1 MMRITEPL
9 AIRMLVHRN
18 SVAPKAPSTA
28 VLPSEGLKGISGTL
42 RTLAVYC
49 LSICFLGTASSAHA
63 ANTEDSYAQGVFKLV
78 KAHEDGLPR
87 LTAPAEGTA
96 KALIAGGS
104 FYLGGDPGW
113 IAEGDGRAGGLTMAR
128 PLPLGTSAPS
138 TKPQPNAPE
147 PGTWLSASTVPVKG
161 DVVWIAYLPA
171 DYAQDA
177 AAAAELESRGCF
189 VVLFG
194 PKLADGSPHA
204 SHWIDSFTS
213 ATDDANLTRMGN
225 ILSLWT
231 LTAELTAA
239 TSRQGKTL
247 SFYESDSIE
256 GARVRNGLY
265 GKLNFHD
272 GVPSMSPIA
281 AGTLSR
287 EYMRFIRIMLHDINA
302 QERSKIDQAA
312 LEMRNQAAAGHP
324 AILMLVG
331 HMMPSAVD
339 QHSSLF
345 RYMSYPAERN
355 DLQKNLPQHGYF
367 VFIGYVGIYLDL
379 WKEVRE
385 DGAKALWVA
394 SPLPT
399 AVDFSQWHD
408 VVLDEHWEIGDSA
421 VTAPGYDVRI
431 LPPSGIAQLFI
442 YEMLMHAAG
451 Q

>member
-1 MMRITEPL
+1 MMRIAKLL
-9 AIRMLVHRN
+9 AMRMLDHED
-18 SVAPKAPSTA
+18 SIAPKAPS
-28 VLPSEGLKGISGTL
+28 VGSLSVERLKGISNTL
-42 RTLAVYC
+42 RTLAVC
-49 LSICFLGTASSAHA
+49 GLSICFLGPASSAHA
-63 ANTEDSYAQGVFKLV
+63 ANAEDSYAQSVFKLV

-128 PLPLGTSAPS
+128 PLPLGTPAPS
-138 TKPQPNAPE
+138 TKAQPSAPE
-147 PGTWLSASTVPVKG
+147 PGTWLSASTLPVKG

-171 DYAQDA
+171 EYAQDA
-177 AAAAELESRGCF
+177 AVAAELDSRGCF

-194 PKLADGSPHA
+194 PKLADGPPHA
-204 SHWIDSFTS
+204 SHWIDSLTS

-225 ILSLWT
+225 IISLWT

-265 GKLNFHD
+265 GKLSFHD
-272 GVPSMSPIA
+272 GVPSMSPTA

-287 EYMRFIRIMLHDINA
+287 DYMRFIQTMLHEINT

-312 LEMRNQAAAGHP
+312 LELKNQAAAGHP

-331 HMMPSAVD
+331 HMLPSAVD

-355 DLQKNLPQHGYF
+355 DLQKNLPQNGYF

-385 DGAKALWVA
+385 DNAKALWVA

-399 AVDFSQWHD
+399 AVDFNQWHD

-421 VTAPGYDVRI
+421 VTAPGYDVKI

-451 Q
+451 K